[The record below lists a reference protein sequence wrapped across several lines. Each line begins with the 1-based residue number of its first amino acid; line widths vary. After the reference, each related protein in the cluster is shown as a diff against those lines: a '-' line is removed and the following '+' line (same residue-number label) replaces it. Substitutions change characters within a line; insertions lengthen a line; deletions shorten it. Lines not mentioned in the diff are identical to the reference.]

1 MEDFLN
7 KFMEDTKKI
16 SENPDFKHFIN
27 LLNQPTNQPVN
38 QPVDENSL
46 VERYTR
52 NQKEKIQLEEEI
64 GNLSEEERQ
73 NFWSSYYNIPTSDN
87 KLEVLINSISSLNNN
102 ITSNF
107 NIQEKFEELMC
118 EIQILRKEIIS
129 KR

>member
-27 LLNQPTNQPVN
+27 LLNQPMN

-46 VERYTR
+46 VERYTQ
-52 NQKEKIQLEEEI
+52 NQKEKVRLEEEI

-129 KR
+129 KK

>member
-27 LLNQPTNQPVN
+27 LLNQPTNQPV
-38 QPVDENSL
+38 DENSL

-52 NQKEKIQLEEEI
+52 NQKEKVRLEEEI